1 MNDCGR
7 RNETTQTEW
16 SSLPSTLILILLNHY
31 CVRKINYNNN
41 QDDEIVG
48 SYAKLFHSAV
58 SQKSCHVSY
67 FLNHFTLH
75 GQWPAEELDFDS
87 APVTDNHLIN
97 CYFYNILHCHHHKI
111 VHTNTIILSDFL
123 ANCCNFQNLVRSGS

>member
-1 MNDCGR
+1 MSHTWQQYKLRFRPKN
-7 RNETTQTEW
+7 
-16 SSLPSTLILILLNHY
+16 PMFLNFTGIYFVSFFFEHP
-31 CVRKINYNNN
+31 V
-41 QDDEIVG
+41 VG
-48 SYAKLFHSAV
+48 SLVLCHSAV

-67 FLNHFTLH
+67 FFNHFTLH

-87 APVTDNHLIN
+87 APVTDNLIN

-123 ANCCNFQNLVRSGS
+123 ANCFNFQNLVRSGS